1 MSVERRRQR
10 AAKHSDDVLAYR
22 ARREREDE
30 EIRQREEAAHREKR
44 RRQERAQK
52 AKQQRREA
60 ARRQREIDEENEQ
73 IRETNRAIGHEKQR
87 LGEESEQRV
96 LDYLD
101 DQKTFPWIFV
111 VQKAAP
117 SQPGYDF
124 TLKID
129 KDHPL
134 SQYIQVDAIYVDA
147 KSSHR
152 GVDNYFSEQAQ
163 KHHKK
168 RNQVFCEL
176 NKFALCA
183 GPEAKQEEI
192 DLQMV
197 LQILLLCE
205 ALFDEE
211 KTTAI
216 LNLLDERLVNA
227 YRSQEL
233 LINEYVYTYVRTYLV
248 PDATHHN

>member
-30 EIRQREEAAHREKR
+30 EIRQREEAAHREKS

-60 ARRQREIDEENEQ
+60 ARRQREIDEENEK

-134 SQYIQVDAIYVDA
+134 SQYIQVDVIYVDA

-163 KHHKK
+163 SITRKEIKFL
-168 RNQVFCEL
+168 RV
-176 NKFALCA
+176 NKFVSCA

-211 KTTAI
+211 K
-216 LNLLDERLVNA
+216 N
-227 YRSQEL
+227 YRNSQL
-233 LINEYVYTYVRTYLV
+233 TR
-248 PDATHHN
+248 